1 MAFLEELLDPF
12 VITKKERGNPFP
24 PVCSGGW
31 GFHVEAHC
39 GNGPLPTDPTF
50 SITSGIHPPENF
62 SWCGVPRFL
71 VSATRVGAGFPTA
84 RSACRTPS
92 LVGMRAQVST
102 QPTYL
107 VITQE
112 GRDRRGVDL
121 VHSSPFSGAVVGY
134 MRGGALFLLPQQR
147 HLRFLPLREL
157 GLLALLPFVVR
168 WGTGVVRGLVRDP
181 ATSGVASMAIPF
193 TAITRNGT
201 DRTSLSGS
209 LQVSS

>member
-1 MAFLEELLDPF
+1 M
-12 VITKKERGNPFP
+12 
-24 PVCSGGW
+24 
-31 GFHVEAHC
+31 EAHC
-39 GNGPLPTDPTF
+39 GNGPLPTDPT
-50 SITSGIHPPENF
+50 SNITSGIHPLENF
-62 SWCGVPRFL
+62 SWCSVPRFL

-121 VHSSPFSGAVVGY
+121 VHSSPFSGTVVGY

-147 HLRFLPLREL
+147 HPRFLPLREL

-168 WGTGVVRGLVRDP
+168 WSTGVVRGLVRDP
-181 ATSGVASMAIPF
+181 AAFGVAPMAISF
-193 TAITRNGT
+193 TVLTRNGI
-201 DRTSLSGS
+201 DKTSQSRS
-209 LQVSS
+209 SPVSSRGRTL